1 MNHFALCPGATIPA
15 LLASAFVASVII
27 VRALKPRDRGVNIV
41 SGSLGNSSESN
52 SFDVMPKQKQA
63 DGTVKVEFKTK
74 DGKTVLFSRKPAKKD
89 KAPKRAAEAAET
101 EAPEANQ
108 SKSSK
113 KQSGNEGQSKDRPT
127 DLQPVLV
134 LSDD

>member
-1 MNHFALCPGATIPA
+1 
-15 LLASAFVASVII
+15 
-27 VRALKPRDRGVNIV
+27 
-41 SGSLGNSSESN
+41 
-52 SFDVMPKQKQA
+52 MPKQKQS
-63 DGTVKVEFKTK
+63 DGSVKVEFKTK

-108 SKSSK
+108 STSSGSSQAK
-113 KQSGNEGQSKDRPT
+113 KKNGGQEKDRPT